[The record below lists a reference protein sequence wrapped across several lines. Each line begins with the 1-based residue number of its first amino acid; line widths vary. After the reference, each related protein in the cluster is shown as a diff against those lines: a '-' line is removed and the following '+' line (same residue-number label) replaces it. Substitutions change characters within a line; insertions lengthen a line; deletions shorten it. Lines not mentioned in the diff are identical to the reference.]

1 MNPHGFFFAALAL
14 ALGAVAVWADLPP
27 IDKLPSHPE
36 LPDPLVMLDGTRVAT
51 KEDWLQ
57 KRRPELKNL
66 FQHYM
71 YGYSPPRSD
80 NVLFQVGRV
89 DPKSL
94 GGKATLKEVTSAFGP
109 AGTPKMHVLLFIPN

>member
-1 MNPHGFFFAALAL
+1 MSLHSFILATL
-14 ALGAVAVWADLPP
+14 ATILGAVVVWSDLPP

-71 YGYSPPRSD
+71 YGYFPPRPD
-80 NVLFQVGRV
+80 NLVFQVRRV
-89 DPKSL
+89 DPKAL
-94 GGKATLKEVTSAFGP
+94 GGKTTLKEITISFG
-109 AGTPKMHVLLFIPN
+109 